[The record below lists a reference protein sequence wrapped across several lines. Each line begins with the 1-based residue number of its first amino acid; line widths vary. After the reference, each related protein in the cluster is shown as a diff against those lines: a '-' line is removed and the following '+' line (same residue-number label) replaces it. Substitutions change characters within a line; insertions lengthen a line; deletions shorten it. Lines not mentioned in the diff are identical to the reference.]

1 MGPGERAEPG
11 RERPCGV
18 LPERWSPHRPP
29 APLQF
34 RSQAGY
40 ALYLRH
46 AGEVSCTNSKERAEA
61 ATRRK
66 QLHKTQLAA
75 PLEAQ
80 SQVSPTWLRRAT
92 GSQSE
97 ASSTWGRGH
106 SLPHSP
112 PSPIPRG
119 VARARAE
126 RSQRGRREQV
136 GTAERGRTQ
145 GRGLFGTGGF
155 QSQAKVESGPRA
167 EERGRR
173 QTAYCS
179 IKSCSRREEAGNSTS
194 GRVTSQAW
202 GGQVAPVPLRD

>member
-1 MGPGERAEPG
+1 MGNFLAVAGRGGRFAVFGVSTRKVPLTRLCPETGLGMGPGERPKSG

-18 LPERWSPHRPP
+18 LPERWPPHRPP

-34 RSQAGY
+34 RSQAVY

-46 AGEVSCTNSKERAEA
+46 AGGVGCTNSKERAEA

-97 ASSTWGRGH
+97 ASCTWGRGH
-106 SLPHSP
+106 SLPHSH
-112 PSPIPRG
+112 PSQIPRG
-119 VARARAE
+119 TVRARAE

-136 GTAERGRTQ
+136 RTAERERT
-145 GRGLFGTGGF
+145 
-155 QSQAKVESGPRA
+155 
-167 EERGRR
+167 
-173 QTAYCS
+173 
-179 IKSCSRREEAGNSTS
+179 
-194 GRVTSQAW
+194 
-202 GGQVAPVPLRD
+202 